1 MWHSEIDYEISDF
14 WIKMHMP
21 LYIYIYALHSFTF
34 LKNLSWEVSVVN
46 FFYSKGKQV
55 CMSVTGGII
64 QQQQQ
69 KFTAK
74 ISMHVIL
81 WYIYRAKFST

>member
-1 MWHSEIDYEISDF
+1 MCVAFIHFSEE
-14 WIKMHMP
+14 
-21 LYIYIYALHSFTF
+21 
-34 LKNLSWEVSVVN
+34 LKLGCFCCEL
-46 FFYSKGKQV
+46 FYSKGKQV

-74 ISMHVIL
+74 ISMHGIL